1 MLKNTYTLNMG
12 IFDKIDIDYV
22 IKELSKQTNPKKIER
37 VRELLRKNNLTDEDI
52 DLRLALVEDA
62 SDKPNLGYTKGS
74 GSFASTAYTLECN
87 HSIRAK
93 TTSLTKSLSYLIG
106 RTVYCEVC
114 KDNRTV
120 TGRPVTQ
127 S

>member
-1 MLKNTYTLNMG
+1 MG
-12 IFDKIDIDYV
+12 FFNKIDIDFI
-22 IKELSKQTNPKKIER
+22 IKQLKVQSDPKKIEQIR
-37 VRELLRKNNLTDEDI
+37 ALLRKNNLTDEDI
-52 DLRLALVEDA
+52 ELRLTLVNDESA
-62 SDKPNLGYTKGS
+62 KPNLGYTKGS

-114 KDNRTV
+114 KDNRIV
-120 TGRPVTQ
+120 TGRPITR